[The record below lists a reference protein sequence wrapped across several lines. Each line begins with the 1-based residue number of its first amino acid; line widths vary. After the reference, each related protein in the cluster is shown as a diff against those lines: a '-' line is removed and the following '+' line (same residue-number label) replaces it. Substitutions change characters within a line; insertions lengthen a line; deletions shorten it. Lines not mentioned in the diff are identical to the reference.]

1 MTLILAT
8 VSYSLQQKHNQHD
21 KNESIVL
28 LHWMKIQPHMREKI
42 TNYVSY
48 QDLEFTIYT
57 ELLELKKTQKN
68 LSIKI
73 RERT

>member
-1 MTLILAT
+1 
-8 VSYSLQQKHNQHD
+8 
-21 KNESIVL
+21 
-28 LHWMKIQPHMREKI
+28 MREKI